1 MTGLK
6 NALSSGKDVKLSS
19 DIALTESLQIPVGAN
34 VTIDLGNYSMT
45 SSSDVFTV
53 PEGATLTINGTD
65 EAEVVSGNTGSV
77 CAVWA
82 PGGTVII
89 NGGYFKAGVDENG
102 NRMDCIYAGSNSDAS
117 DNPGKII
124 INGGK
129 FEFAGNYSVD
139 ESEAGYNIAKDGDR
153 FLLNCADN
161 DDSALITVNGG
172 KFKNHVPGKENVGDG
187 EVVLGTDKKVYNV
200 NTGVEITEKHTG
212 TEAVW
217 YEVR

>member
-1 MTGLK
+1 M
-6 NALSSGKDVKLSS
+6 
-19 DIALTESLQIPVGAN
+19 QIPVGTN
-34 VTIDLGNYSMT
+34 VIVDLGNYKIT
-45 SSSDVFTV
+45 SPSDVFTV

-89 NGGYFKAGVDENG
+89 NGGYFKADVDENG
-102 NRMDCIYAGSNSDAS
+102 DRMDCIYAGNNGDPNE
-117 DNPGKII
+117 NPGKII

-129 FEFAGNYSVD
+129 FEFTGNYTVD
-139 ESEAGYNIAKDGDR
+139 EGEPGYDSDKDGDR

-161 DDSALITVNGG
+161 DNSALITVNGG

-187 EVVLGTDKKVYNV
+187 EVVLGTGKKVYIE
-200 NTGVEITEKHTG
+200 NTSTEMNTRHTG
-212 TEAVW
+212 TAVVW
-217 YEVR
+217 YEVK